1 MKYLFFPSTENN
13 SVNRSTFLPFDFA
26 NTPTA
31 VLQSP
36 SRTFKTSLSAFA
48 TVLVSWSLM
57 FSSNFLIS
65 LSSSLH
71 WIAIIP
77 WPAQGISSST
87 LNSCEILCC
96 KFKAS
101 TPAFE
106 RIIASYS
113 PFSNFWTLVS
123 TFPLIS
129 LYFKLGLFF
138 LSWYSRLYDDVPI
151 IEFGS
156 KSSNFI
162 FFLIIKIYLL

>member
-13 SVNRSTFLPFDFA
+13 SVNRSTFSPFNFA

-31 VLQSP
+31 VSQSP

-96 KFKAS
+96 KFKES

-138 LSWYSRLYDDVPI
+138 FSWYSRLYDDVPI
-151 IEFGS
+151 IEFAL
-156 KSSNFI
+156 NLQILYYF
-162 FFLIIKIYLL
+162 YLLKFH